1 MIAEFIIYAF
11 VAAIVL
17 SVSVV
22 LFRIARRGPER
33 TIHDLIPLLEPIN
46 LDEIEL
52 LFDPGEASF
61 LRSNFSDAEF
71 SALQSK
77 RLDLAREYLRRMA
90 HNAAVLAEWADRE
103 LSQNTTTGELAS
115 ELHRDAVHVRIYAL
129 SARMWLNLW
138 AVLCLG
144 PSRWLPTSMVT
155 DCRRCA
161 GISGLPAYGKLK
173 NTAATLFLQFG
184 QPEFEQLMQNL

>member
-1 MIAEFIIYAF
+1 MIADLTIYAF
-11 VAAIVL
+11 VAAIVS

-46 LDEIEL
+46 LEEIEL

-71 SALQSK
+71 STLQSK

-103 LSQNTTTGELAS
+103 SRNTATEELAS

-129 SARMWLNLW
+129 SARMWLNVW
-138 AVLCLG
+138 VVLRLG
-144 PSRWLPTSMVT
+144 PSRWLPTSLVT
-155 DCRRCA
+155 DCRKCA

-173 NTAATLFLQFG
+173 KTAATLFAQFDH
-184 QPEFEQLMQNL
+184 PEFEQLMQQL

>member
-1 MIAEFIIYAF
+1 MIAEFIVYAF
-11 VAAIVL
+11 VAAIVI

-22 LFRIARRGPER
+22 VFRIVRRGPKR

-46 LDEIEL
+46 LDEIEVL
-52 LFDPGEASF
+52 LDPGEASF
-61 LRSNFSDAEF
+61 LRSNFSDTEF

-90 HNAAVLAEWADRE
+90 RNAAVLTEWADRE
-103 LSQNTTTGELAS
+103 IGRNTATEELAS
-115 ELHRDAVHVRIYAL
+115 ELHRDAVYVRIYAL
-129 SARMWLNLW
+129 SALMWLNLW
-138 AVLCLG
+138 VILRLG

-155 DCRRCA
+155 DCRKCA

-173 NTAATLFLQFG
+173 NTAANLVLQFG
-184 QPEFEQLMQNL
+184 YRESEQLLQHL

>member
-1 MIAEFIIYAF
+1 MIAAFITCTF
-11 VAAIVL
+11 VAAIVF

-22 LFRIARRGPER
+22 LYRVARRGPER

-71 SALQSK
+71 STLQSK
-77 RLDLAREYLRRMA
+77 RLDLAREYLRSMA

-103 LSQNTTTGELAS
+103 LRRNASNELVS
-115 ELHRDAVHVRIYAL
+115 ELHRDAVQVRIYAL
-129 SARMWLNLW
+129 SARLQLNFWIL
-138 AVLCLG
+138 LRLG
-144 PSRWLPTSMVT
+144 PPRWLPTSMVT
-155 DCRRCA
+155 DCRKCA
-161 GISGLPAYGKLK
+161 GISGLPAYGKLR
-173 NTAATLFLQFG
+173 NTAATLFLQLG
-184 QPEFEQLMQNL
+184 HSEFEQLLQHP

>member
-1 MIAEFIIYAF
+1 MIAEFIIYAL
-11 VAAIVL
+11 VAAIVF
-17 SVSVV
+17 SVSAVI
-22 LFRIARRGPER
+22 FRTARRGPKR
-33 TIHDLIPLLEPIN
+33 TIQDLIPLLEPIN
-46 LDEIEL
+46 LEEIEL

-71 SALQSK
+71 SALQNK

-103 LSQNTTTGELAS
+103 LSQNATTEELAS

-138 AVLCLG
+138 AVLRLG

-173 NTAATLFLQFG
+173 STAATLFLQFG
-184 QPEFEQLMQNL
+184 DREFEQLMQHL

>member
-1 MIAEFIIYAF
+1 MIADFIIYAL
-11 VAAIVL
+11 VAAIVV
-17 SVSVV
+17 SVSMV

-90 HNAAVLAEWADRE
+90 HNAAVLTDWA
-103 LSQNTTTGELAS
+103 GPGHA
-115 ELHRDAVHVRIYAL
+115 DAR
-129 SARMWLNLW
+129 
-138 AVLCLG
+138 
-144 PSRWLPTSMVT
+144 
-155 DCRRCA
+155 
-161 GISGLPAYGKLK
+161 
-173 NTAATLFLQFG
+173 
-184 QPEFEQLMQNL
+184 

>member
-1 MIAEFIIYAF
+1 MIANFIIYGF
-11 VAAIVL
+11 VTAIVF
-17 SVSVV
+17 SVLTV

-33 TIHDLIPLLEPIN
+33 TIQDLIPLLEPIN
-46 LDEIEL
+46 LEEVEL

-71 SALQSK
+71 SALQNK

-90 HNAAVLAEWADRE
+90 HNAAALAEWADRE
-103 LSQNTTTGELAS
+103 LSQNTTTEELAS
-115 ELHRDAVHVRIYAL
+115 QLHRDAVYVRIYAL

-138 AVLCLG
+138 ALLRLG
-144 PSRWLPTSMVT
+144 PPRWLPTSLVT
-155 DCRRCA
+155 DCRKCA

-173 NTAATLFLQFG
+173 NTAAILFLQFG
-184 QPEFEQLMQNL
+184 RRESEQLMQHL

>member
-1 MIAEFIIYAF
+1 MIADFVTYGF
-11 VAAIVL
+11 VAAIVF
-17 SVSVV
+17 SVSAVV
-22 LFRIARRGPER
+22 FRIVRRGPKR
-33 TIHDLIPLLEPIN
+33 SIHDLIPLLEPIN

-90 HNAAVLAEWADRE
+90 HNAAVLTEWADRE
-103 LSQNTTTGELAS
+103 LSQNSTTDELAS

-129 SARMWLNLW
+129 SARLHLTLW
-138 AVLCLG
+138 TLLRLG
-144 PSRWLPTSMVT
+144 PARWLSSSVIT
-155 DCRRCA
+155 DCRKCA

-173 NTAATLFLQFG
+173 NTAAALFVQFG
-184 QPEFEQLMQNL
+184 HPEFEQLMQHL

>member
-1 MIAEFIIYAF
+1 MIADFIIYAF
-11 VAAIVL
+11 VAAIVFL
-17 SVSVV
+17 VSVV
-22 LFRIARRGPER
+22 IFRIARRGPER
-33 TIHDLIPLLEPIN
+33 TIQDLIPLLEPIN

-61 LRSNFSDAEF
+61 LRTNFSDAEF
-71 SALQSK
+71 SALQRK

-90 HNAAVLAEWADRE
+90 NNAAVLAEWADRE
-103 LSQNTTTGELAS
+103 VSRNTTNEELAS

-129 SARMWLNLW
+129 SARMWLNVW
-138 AVLCLG
+138 VLLSLG
-144 PSRWLPTSMVT
+144 PSRWLPTSLVT
-155 DCRRCA
+155 DCRKCA

-184 QPEFEQLMQNL
+184 HRESEQLMQHL

>member
-1 MIAEFIIYAF
+1 MITDFIIYAF
-11 VAAIVL
+11 VAVIVF
-17 SVSVV
+17 SVLVV
-22 LFRIARRGPER
+22 IFRIARRGPER

-61 LRSNFSDAEF
+61 LRSNFSDAQF

-77 RLDLAREYLRRMA
+77 RLHLAREYLRRMA

-103 LSQNTTTGELAS
+103 VSRNTTTEELAS

-138 AVLCLG
+138 ALLCLG
-144 PSRWLPTSMVT
+144 PSRWLPTSLVT
-155 DCRRCA
+155 DCRKCA

-173 NTAATLFLQFG
+173 NTAATLFVQFG
-184 QPEFEQLMQNL
+184 HPEFEQLMQHL